1 MSWDTKKNEKKQP
14 QTQPQQQT
22 TQPVID
28 PEVHIAVEAAAATAD
43 IKVEDGDGAPIAVPS
58 MKDMIREIIEGMMP
72 AMVAAMR
79 IGQASAQPAP
89 QQAPLAQMQAYQL
102 AKMNSERVLGG
113 ERCHSCGQYKSAC
126 KEEHAFMVVYPTR
139 IPELA
144 GGFPGV
150 TVNSVTYISA
160 DNQHQVCVPS
170 VCVDTFAVF
179 IQKWEDSE
187 RQARLGIDKTSFKRS
202 ERNRRTAELLG
213 LA

>member
-1 MSWDTKKNEKKQP
+1 MSWDTKKK
-14 QTQPQQQT
+14 QTQSV
-22 TQPVID
+22 QPVVD
-28 PEVHIAVEAAAATAD
+28 PEVHAAVEAAAATAD
-43 IKVEDGDGAPIAVPS
+43 IKVEDGDGAPVAVPS

-79 IGQASAQPAP
+79 IGQSNAAPP
-89 QQAPLAQMQAYQL
+89 QQAPLAQIQAYQL

-126 KEEHAFMVVYPTR
+126 KDEHELMVVYPTR

-160 DNQHQVCVPS
+160 DNQHQVCVPKA
-170 VCVDTFAVF
+170 CVDTFAVF

-202 ERNRRTAELLG
+202 ERNRRAAELLG
-213 LA
+213 FA